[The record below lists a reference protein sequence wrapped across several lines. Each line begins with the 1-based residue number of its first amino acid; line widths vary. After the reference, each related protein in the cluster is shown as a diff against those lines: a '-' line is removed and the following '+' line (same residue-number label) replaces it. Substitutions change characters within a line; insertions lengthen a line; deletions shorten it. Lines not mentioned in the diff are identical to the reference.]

1 MLNVQK
7 IREQFPALHQKYEQV
22 TPIFFDGP
30 GGSQVP
36 QSVLDNI
43 VNYLSGGN
51 ANLGGAYFTSKKTD
65 AVMSEARL
73 AAADL
78 YNAASPS
85 EVIFGAN
92 ATSLA
97 FSMSRAIANTWQA
110 GDEIILTAL
119 DHYSNV
125 SPWERVAAEKGVIVH
140 HAPVNEDDCSLDEVA
155 LLKLVNDKTR
165 LVAVTYASNT
175 TGSIVDLGDL
185 IAKIKA
191 NYKPLVYVDAV
202 HLVPHCSVDVQALD
216 CDFLVSSAYK
226 YYGPHLGVL
235 YAKKVQQENLVP
247 YKVAPAKDINP
258 NRWETGTQS
267 FEALSGFTAA
277 INYLAS
283 LSDNKDASRRKRLE
297 TSYGLIQQWENE
309 LGEYFL
315 KQLADFENITLY
327 GRDSSEGRT
336 PTFAIRIEGLAPS
349 DVSTFFAQQQVCIG
363 DGNFYAQGLYE
374 QLGLTELGG
383 VIRIGLMHYNE
394 KHEIDRFFMLLR
406 ECLSSHNLSS

>member
-1 MLNVQK
+1 MV
-7 IREQFPALHQKYEQV
+7 
-22 TPIFFDGP
+22 
-30 GGSQVP
+30 
-36 QSVLDNI
+36 
-43 VNYLSGGN
+43 
-51 ANLGGAYFTSKKTD
+51 
-65 AVMSEARL
+65 
-73 AAADL
+73 
-78 YNAASPS
+78 
-85 EVIFGAN
+85 
-92 ATSLA
+92 
-97 FSMSRAIANTWQA
+97 
-110 GDEIILTAL
+110 
-119 DHYSNV
+119 
-125 SPWERVAAEKGVIVH
+125 VH

-191 NYKPLVYVDAV
+191 NYKPLIYVDAV